1 MADLIT
7 HACTAL
13 LWKGI
18 RGGEHVPAFTAGALI
33 PDLLARLPPIG
44 LTRLHDQL
52 GVDVPEA
59 LIYGWM
65 PLHMP
70 AGMVLSSALLA
81 MLFPAGAR
89 PGVFRALLGGQ
100 ALHLAVDLLQH
111 HFTGGYALF
120 YPLTLWT
127 FELGLLGSEDTVVL
141 APLLAAL
148 TAWVWRKRRVE
159 AGQKGISSP

>member
-13 LWKGI
+13 LWKGL

-44 LTRLHDQL
+44 LTRLHDRL

-65 PLHMP
+65 PLHLP
-70 AGMVLSSALLA
+70 AGMLLSSALLA
-81 MLFPAGAR
+81 LLFPMDAR
-89 PGVFRALLGGQ
+89 RGVFRALLGGQ
-100 ALHLAVDLLQH
+100 LLHLGVDLLQH
-111 HFTGGYALF
+111 HVTGGYALL
-120 YPLTLWT
+120 YPLSLRGV
-127 FELGLLGSEDTVVL
+127 ELGLLGSEDTVVL
-141 APLLAAL
+141 APLLAL
-148 TAWVWRKRRVE
+148 VTGWVWWKRR
-159 AGQKGISSP
+159 AQKRAQRAP